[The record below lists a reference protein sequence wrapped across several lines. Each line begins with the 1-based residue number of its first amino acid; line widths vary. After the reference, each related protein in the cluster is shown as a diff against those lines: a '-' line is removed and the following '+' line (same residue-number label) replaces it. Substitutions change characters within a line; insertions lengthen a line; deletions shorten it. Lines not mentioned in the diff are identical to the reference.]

1 LIETTGVQFP
11 RVTVHPV
18 EIKER
23 TNVVVRQRWVMDI
36 GVGVSVALAQ
46 VGIAFAQ
53 VAHRGGAVTSVSVLL
68 LIAGGLVLIP
78 RRHYPTVIMVLAYAI
93 TLTFQATQHFGGT
106 YEGSAWLSVIVAFGT
121 AIYFRRR
128 IAAII
133 FLVVCYV
140 VSLWGPAV
148 TSDQAAPSATFALS
162 LGAGLAALLA
172 ASELIRMQRQRSSAL
187 SQGKREEL
195 LRRAGEE
202 RLQIARDLH
211 DVVAHNISVINV
223 HANTALHLM
232 DRQPERAR
240 LALTTIN
247 DVSKQAL
254 VELRSMLGILRDVDE
269 QPPRSPTPSLA
280 QLDELLD
287 RVRASGLTVNVREE
301 GVAVPLPTDVDLAAY
316 RIAQEALT
324 NSVRHSGATTVEIH
338 IAYAKHEVV
347 LDVGDNGVGQSPSSA
362 GGIGNGIIGM
372 TERAQALGGT
382 LQTGNRIEGGFG
394 VRVTLPIAKDE
405 P

>member
-1 LIETTGVQFP
+1 LIEKIGVQFP

-18 EIKER
+18 EIRKHPN
-23 TNVVVRQRWVMDI
+23 TVVRQRLVMDV
-36 GVGVSVALAQ
+36 GVGVGVALAQ
-46 VGIAFAQ
+46 VGIAFVQ
-53 VAHRGGAVTSVSVLL
+53 VAHRGGDVSPVSVLL
-68 LIAGGLVLIP
+68 LVVGGLVLIP
-78 RRHYPTVIMVLAYAI
+78 RRHYPTVVMVLAYAI

-106 YEGSAWLSVIVAFGT
+106 YEGSAWFSVIVAFGT
-121 AIYFRRR
+121 AIYLRRR

-148 TSDQAAPSATFALS
+148 TSDKAAPSATFALS
-162 LGAGLAALLA
+162 LGAGLLVLLA
-172 ASELIRMQRQRSSAL
+172 ASEILRIQRQRSLAL
-187 SQGKREEL
+187 AKGKREEL
-195 LRRAGEE
+195 LRRASEE
-202 RLQIARDLH
+202 RLQVARDLH

-254 VELRSMLGILRDVDE
+254 VELRSMLGMLRDVDE

-280 QLDELLD
+280 RLDQLLD

-324 NSVRHSGATTVEIH
+324 NSVRHSGATTVEMRIS
-338 IAYAKHEVV
+338 YSKREVV
-347 LDVGDNGVGQSPSSA
+347 LDVDDNGVGQSPSDA
-362 GGIGNGIIGM
+362 MGNGIIGM

-382 LQTGNRIEGGFG
+382 LQTGNRIEGGFN
-394 VRVTLPIAKDE
+394 VRVSLPIAKDE

>member
-1 LIETTGVQFP
+1 M
-11 RVTVHPV
+11 TVHPA

-23 TNVVVRQRWVMDI
+23 SNDVVRQRWVMDAI
-36 GVGVSVALAQ
+36 VGVSVALVQ
-46 VGIAFAQ
+46 VGIAFVQ
-53 VAHRGGAVTSVSVLL
+53 VVHRGGVVTSASVLL
-68 LIAGGLVLIP
+68 LIAGGLALIP
-78 RRHYPTVIMVLAYAI
+78 RRRCPIGVMIATYAI

-121 AIYFRRR
+121 AIYLRRR
-128 IAAII
+128 VAAII
-133 FLVVCYV
+133 FLVVCYA

-148 TSDQAAPSATFALS
+148 VGEQAAPSATFTLS
-162 LGAGLAALLA
+162 LGAGLAVLLA
-172 ASELIRMQRQRSSAL
+172 VSEIIRMQRLRSLAI

-195 LRRAGEE
+195 LRRASEE

-254 VELRSMLGILRDVDE
+254 VELRSMLGILRDMDE

-280 QLDELLD
+280 LLDELLD
-287 RVRASGLTVNVREE
+287 RVRASGLTVNIREE

-324 NSVRHSGATTVEIH
+324 NCVRHSGATTVEMRIS
-338 IAYAKHEVV
+338 YSKREVV
-347 LDVGDNGVGQSPSSA
+347 LDVDDNGVGQSPSSSS
-362 GGIGNGIIGM
+362 GIGNGIIGM

-382 LQTGNRIEGGFG
+382 LQTGNRIEGGFN
-394 VRVTLPIAKDE
+394 VRVSIPIARDE
-405 P
+405 L

>member
-1 LIETTGVQFP
+1 
-11 RVTVHPV
+11 VTVHPA

-23 TNVVVRQRWVMDI
+23 SNDVVRQRWVMDAI
-36 GVGVSVALAQ
+36 VGVSVALVQ
-46 VGIAFAQ
+46 VGIAFVQ
-53 VAHRGGAVTSVSVLL
+53 VVHRGGVVTSASVLL
-68 LIAGGLVLIP
+68 LIAGGLALIP
-78 RRHYPTVIMVLAYAI
+78 RRRCPIGVMIATYAI

-121 AIYFRRR
+121 AIYLRRR
-128 IAAII
+128 VAAII
-133 FLVVCYV
+133 FLVVCYA

-148 TSDQAAPSATFALS
+148 VGEQAAPSATFTLS
-162 LGAGLAALLA
+162 LGAGLAVLLA
-172 ASELIRMQRQRSSAL
+172 VSEIIRMQRLRSLAI

-195 LRRAGEE
+195 LRRASEE

-254 VELRSMLGILRDVDE
+254 VELRSMLGILRDMDE

-280 QLDELLD
+280 LLDELLD
-287 RVRASGLTVNVREE
+287 RVRASGLTVNIREE

-324 NSVRHSGATTVEIH
+324 NCVRHSGATTVEMRIS
-338 IAYAKHEVV
+338 YSKREVV
-347 LDVGDNGVGQSPSSA
+347 LDVDDNGVGQSPSSSS
-362 GGIGNGIIGM
+362 GIGNGIIGM

-382 LQTGNRIEGGFG
+382 LQTGNRIEGGFN
-394 VRVTLPIAKDE
+394 VRVSIPIARDE
-405 P
+405 L

>member
-1 LIETTGVQFP
+1 LIEKFGVQFP

-18 EIKER
+18 EIRKHPN
-23 TNVVVRQRWVMDI
+23 TVVRQRLVMDV
-36 GVGVSVALAQ
+36 GVGVGVALAQ
-46 VGIAFAQ
+46 VGIAFVQ
-53 VAHRGGAVTSVSVLL
+53 VAHRGGDVSPVSVLL
-68 LIAGGLVLIP
+68 LVVGGLVLIP
-78 RRHYPTVIMVLAYAI
+78 RRHYPTVVMVLAYAI

-106 YEGSAWLSVIVAFGT
+106 YEGSAWFSVIVAFGT
-121 AIYFRRR
+121 AIYLRRR

-148 TSDQAAPSATFALS
+148 TSDKAAPSATFALS
-162 LGAGLAALLA
+162 LGAGLLVLLA
-172 ASELIRMQRQRSSAL
+172 ASEILRIQRQRSLAL
-187 SQGKREEL
+187 AKGKREEL
-195 LRRAGEE
+195 LRRASEE
-202 RLQIARDLH
+202 RLQVARDLH

-254 VELRSMLGILRDVDE
+254 VELRSMLGMLRDVDE

-280 QLDELLD
+280 RLDQLLD

-324 NSVRHSGATTVEIH
+324 NSVRHSGATTVEMRIS
-338 IAYAKHEVV
+338 YSKREVV
-347 LDVGDNGVGQSPSSA
+347 LDVDDNGVGQSPSDA
-362 GGIGNGIIGM
+362 MGNGIIGM

-382 LQTGNRIEGGFG
+382 LQTGNRIEGGFS
-394 VRVTLPIAKDE
+394 VRVSLPIAKDE